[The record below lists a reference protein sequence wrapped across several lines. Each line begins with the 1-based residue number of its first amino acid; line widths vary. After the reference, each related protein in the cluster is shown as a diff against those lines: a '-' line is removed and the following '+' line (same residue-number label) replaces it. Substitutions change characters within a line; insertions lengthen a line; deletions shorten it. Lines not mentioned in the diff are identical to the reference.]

1 MTNPAAVGK
10 KALCLCALLVG
21 AAFPLFSGGP
31 PGGAGEEVRLRLKV
45 FPPGAALCVD
55 GRPVEPERIQ
65 GAVSSYV
72 LPRGARV
79 LRLQAPGYHPKTVRV
94 DLTGDFLLEE
104 RLERSDSRMLLLGE
118 TPTGRMPKSVAFS
131 SDGKTIVI
139 ALLAERGVDLVPVEG
154 LAPRRRLDLSPPESG
169 DRGYVEAAPVR
180 GRREIW
186 VSQMDTG
193 RVHFLREDGWEP
205 LGSLDVQGR
214 WSKVI
219 ALSADETLAFVS
231 NWLSRDVSVVD
242 VARRRL
248 LRVVPVSGIPRGMAA
263 TADGRF
269 LYVCLFDTG
278 DIDKIDLTDFR
289 VTKTLRLGP
298 GAKRHI
304 VLDEGRGRGYV
315 GDMATGRV
323 TCFSLEDDRVL
334 SSLWAGSNLNTLV
347 LSGDG
352 RFLFASSR
360 GRNNPESYTEK
371 GPEFGKV
378 SVIDTQSMTIVDWLW
393 ARNQPTGLALSPDG
407 RLLAVTDFLDDNLEL
422 YDISALGDEEAV
434 AMPRRQA
441 GPPGP

>member
-1 MTNPAAVGK
+1 VA
-10 KALCLCALLVG
+10 
-21 AAFPLFSGGP
+21 
-31 PGGAGEEVRLRLKV
+31 
-45 FPPGAALCVD
+45 D
-55 GRPVEPERIQ
+55 I
-65 GAVSSYV
+65 
-72 LPRGARV
+72 PRG
-79 LRLQAPGYHPKTVRV
+79 
-94 DLTGDFLLEE
+94 
-104 RLERSDSRMLLLGE
+104 S
-118 TPTGRMPKSVAFS
+118 
-131 SDGKTIVI
+131 
-139 ALLAERGVDLVPVEG
+139 
-154 LAPRRRLDLSPPESG
+154 PESG
-169 DRGYVEAAPVR
+169 V
-180 GRREIW
+180 
-186 VSQMDTG
+186 
-193 RVHFLREDGWEP
+193 
-205 LGSLDVQGR
+205 
-214 WSKVI
+214 
-219 ALSADETLAFVS
+219 
-231 NWLSRDVSVVD
+231 
-242 VARRRL
+242 
-248 LRVVPVSGIPRGMAA
+248 AA